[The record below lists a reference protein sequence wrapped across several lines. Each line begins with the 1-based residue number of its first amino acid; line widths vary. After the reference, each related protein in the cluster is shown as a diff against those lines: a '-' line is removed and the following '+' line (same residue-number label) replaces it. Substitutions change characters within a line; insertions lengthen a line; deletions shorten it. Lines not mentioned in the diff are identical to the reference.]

1 MSFQLNIVSGLLGE
15 NLVVNLSARRVY
27 GVSTQMLVFRN
38 GEWRDVPVNL
48 TDPLFSEA
56 HRLQAA
62 AIIATAME
70 KLSVQAATSEAERI
84 LYKQLSLG
92 ETT

>member
-1 MSFQLNIVSGLLGE
+1 
-15 NLVVNLSARRVY
+15 VVNLSARRVY

-62 AIIATAME
+62 AIIATMD
-70 KLSVQAATSEAERI
+70 KLSIQAATKEAERI